1 MSDIL
6 NETIERTQLSPLFLN
21 EVAKSTDKIL
31 NGTGWGEV
39 KIEMVEGK
47 ITFVKGMESVKI
59 SGAGGVLE
67 C

>member
-6 NETIERTQLSPLFLN
+6 NETIERTQLSPLYLN
-21 EVAKSTDKIL
+21 EVAKATDKIL
-31 NGTGWGEV
+31 RGTGWGEV

-59 SGAGGVLE
+59 SGAGGVL